1 MISVEEALEIVLSIP
16 GNYGIEKVPLQHT
29 FNRFL
34 AADIYS
40 DRDAPPFD
48 RVMMDG
54 IAIDSSVLSDN
65 QKDSFFIEGIQAAG
79 DIQKVLNNKYNCLEV
94 MTGAILPQNTDTI
107 VPYEDIEI
115 IDNNAHLKK
124 SVVPKTYIHLKGSDH
139 KKGILALPKSK
150 RLNAADIGL
159 LASVGISLVPVLK
172 MPKIAIV
179 ATGNELVEVD
189 AVPENH
195 QIRMSNVYALQAALN
210 ADGIASTIFH
220 LIDDEVILLKQLS
233 SIVYEYDVVL
243 ISGGVSKGKYDF
255 VPLILDK
262 LGVQKLFHQVAQ
274 RPGKPFWFGH
284 QPLQNTHVFALPG
297 NPVSTFVCYQFYFRH
312 WLFASF
318 GNQLK
323 HPLIQLSGTTTANNN
338 LSLFIPVV
346 INNKGNEVTIVSNN
360 GSGDLFSLA
369 NIDGFILVP
378 KGADTYIDKSFF
390 PFLAIR

>member
-1 MISVEEALEIVLSIP
+1 MLF
-16 GNYGIEKVPLQHT
+16 T
-29 FNRFL
+29 
-34 AADIYS
+34 
-40 DRDAPPFD
+40 
-48 RVMMDG
+48 
-54 IAIDSSVLSDN
+54 
-65 QKDSFFIEGIQAAG
+65 
-79 DIQKVLNNKYNCLEV
+79 
-94 MTGAILPQNTDTI
+94 
-107 VPYEDIEI
+107 
-115 IDNNAHLKK
+115 
-124 SVVPKTYIHLKGSDH
+124 
-139 KKGILALPKSK
+139 
-150 RLNAADIGL
+150 
-159 LASVGISLVPVLK
+159 
-172 MPKIAIV
+172 
-179 ATGNELVEVD
+179 
-189 AVPENH
+189 
-195 QIRMSNVYALQAALN
+195 
-210 ADGIASTIFH
+210 
-220 LIDDEVILLKQLS
+220 

-255 VPLILDK
+255 VPVILDK

>member
-16 GNYGIEKVPLQHT
+16 GNYGVEKVPLQHT

-79 DIQKVLNNKYNCLEV
+79 DVQKVLNNKYNCLEV

-323 HPLIQLSGTTTANNN
+323 HPLIQLFGTTTANNN

-346 INNKGNEVTIVSNN
+346 INNEGNEVTIVSNN

>member
-16 GNYGIEKVPLQHT
+16 GNYGVEKVPLQHT

-34 AADIYS
+34 AEDIFS
-40 DRDAPPFD
+40 DRDSPPFD

-124 SVVPKTYIHLKGSDH
+124 PVVPKKYIHLKGSDH

-179 ATGNELVEVD
+179 ATGNELVKVD

-233 SIVYEYDVVL
+233 SIVYENDVVL

-255 VPLILDK
+255 VPVILDK

-323 HPLIQLSGTTTANNN
+323 LPLIQLSGTTTANNN

-346 INNKGNEVTIVSNN
+346 INNKDNEVTIVSNN

-378 KGADTYIDKSFF
+378 KGADIYIDKSFF

>member
-1 MISVEEALEIVLSIP
+1 MISVKEALEIVLSIP
-16 GNYGIEKVPLQHT
+16 GNYGVEKVPLQHT

-34 AADIYS
+34 AEDIFS
-40 DRDAPPFD
+40 DRDSPPFD

-124 SVVPKTYIHLKGSDH
+124 SVVPKTYIHLKGIDH

-255 VPLILDK
+255 VPEILDK

-346 INNKGNEVTIVSNN
+346 INNEGNEVTIVSNN

>member
-16 GNYGIEKVPLQHT
+16 GNYGVEKVPLQHT

-34 AADIYS
+34 AEDIFS

-159 LASVGISLVPVLK
+159 LASVGISLVPVFK

-255 VPLILDK
+255 VPVILDK

-346 INNKGNEVTIVSNN
+346 INNEGNEVTIVSNN

-378 KGADTYIDKSFF
+378 KGADIYIDKSFF

>member
-16 GNYGIEKVPLQHT
+16 GNYGVEKVPLQHT

-34 AADIYS
+34 AEDIYS
-40 DRDAPPFD
+40 DRDSPPFD

-115 IDNNAHLKK
+115 INNNAHLKK

-159 LASVGISLVPVLK
+159 LASVGISLVPVFK
-172 MPKIAIV
+172 MPKIAVV
-179 ATGNELVEVD
+179 ATGNELVDVD

-255 VPLILDK
+255 VPVILDK

-346 INNKGNEVTIVSNN
+346 INNEGNEVTIVSNN

-378 KGADTYIDKSFF
+378 KGADTYIDKSLF

>member
-16 GNYGIEKVPLQHT
+16 GNYGVEKVPLQHT

-34 AADIYS
+34 AEDIFS

-54 IAIDSSVLSDN
+54 IAINSSVLSDN

-159 LASVGISLVPVLK
+159 LASVGISLVPVFK

-255 VPLILDK
+255 VPVILDK

-318 GNQLK
+318 VNQLK

-378 KGADTYIDKSFF
+378 KGADIYIDKSFF

>member
-16 GNYGIEKVPLQHT
+16 GNYGVEKVPLQHT

-34 AADIYS
+34 AEDIYS
-40 DRDAPPFD
+40 DRDSPPFD

-115 IDNNAHLKK
+115 INNNAHLKK

-159 LASVGISLVPVLK
+159 LASVGISLVPVFK
-172 MPKIAIV
+172 MPKIAVV

-255 VPLILDK
+255 VPVILDK

-346 INNKGNEVTIVSNN
+346 INNEGNEVTIVSNN

-378 KGADTYIDKSFF
+378 KGADTYIDKSLF

>member
-1 MISVEEALEIVLSIP
+1 MITVEEALEIVLSIP
-16 GNYGIEKVPLQHT
+16 GNYGVEKVPLQHA

-34 AADIYS
+34 GADIFS
-40 DRDAPPFD
+40 DRDSPPFD

-54 IAIDSSVLSDN
+54 IAIDSNVLSDN

-115 IDNNAHLKK
+115 INNNAHLKK
-124 SVVPKTYIHLKGSDH
+124 SVVPKKYIHLKGSDH
-139 KKGILALPKSK
+139 KKGVLALAKSK

-159 LASVGISLVPVLK
+159 LASVGISLVPVFK

-195 QIRMSNVYALQAALN
+195 QVRMSNVYALQAALN
-210 ADGIASTIFH
+210 ADSIASTIFH
-220 LIDDEVILLKQLS
+220 LIDDEVILLQQLS

-255 VPLILDK
+255 VPVILDK

-274 RPGKPFWFGH
+274 RPGKPFWFGC
-284 QPLQNTHVFALPG
+284 QPLQNTHVFAFPG
-297 NPVSTFVCYQFYFRH
+297 NPVSTFVCYQYYFRH

-323 HPLIQLSGTTTANNN
+323 HPLIQLSGTATANNN

-346 INNKGNEVTIVSNN
+346 INSKGNEATIVSNN

-378 KGADTYIDKSFF
+378 KGADIYIDKSFF

>member
-16 GNYGIEKVPLQHT
+16 GNYGVEKVPLQHT

-34 AADIYS
+34 AEDIFS
-40 DRDAPPFD
+40 DRDSPPFD

-115 IDNNAHLKK
+115 INNNAHLKK
-124 SVVPKTYIHLKGSDH
+124 SVVPKKYIHLKGSDH

-159 LASVGISLVPVLK
+159 LASVGISLVPVFK
-172 MPKIAIV
+172 MPKIAVV

-255 VPLILDK
+255 VPVILDK

-346 INNKGNEVTIVSNN
+346 INNTGNEVTIVSNN

-378 KGADTYIDKSFF
+378 KGADIYIDKSLF

>member
-16 GNYGIEKVPLQHT
+16 GNYGVEKVPLQHT

-34 AADIYS
+34 AEDIFS

-54 IAIDSSVLSDN
+54 IAINSSVLSDN

-115 IDNNAHLKK
+115 IDNKAHLKK
-124 SVVPKTYIHLKGSDH
+124 SVAPKKYIHLKGSDH
-139 KKGILALPKSK
+139 KKGVLALPKRK

-159 LASVGISLVPVLK
+159 LASVGSSLVPVFK

-255 VPLILDK
+255 VPVILDK

-346 INNKGNEVTIVSNN
+346 INNTGNEVTIVSNN

>member
-16 GNYGIEKVPLQHT
+16 GNYGIEKVPLQHA

-139 KKGILALPKSK
+139 KKAILALPKSK

-255 VPLILDK
+255 VPVILDK

-346 INNKGNEVTIVSNN
+346 INNTGNEVTIVSNN

>member
-16 GNYGIEKVPLQHT
+16 GNYGVEKVPLQHT

-34 AADIYS
+34 AEDIFS

-233 SIVYEYDVVL
+233 SIVYKYDVVL

-255 VPLILDK
+255 VPVILDK

-378 KGADTYIDKSFF
+378 KGADIYIDKSFF

>member
-1 MISVEEALEIVLSIP
+1 MISVEEALKIVLSIP
-16 GNYGIEKVPLQHT
+16 GNYGVEKVPLQHT

-34 AADIYS
+34 AEDIYS
-40 DRDAPPFD
+40 DRDSPPFD

-115 IDNNAHLKK
+115 INNNAHLKK

-159 LASVGISLVPVLK
+159 LASVGISLVPVFK
-172 MPKIAIV
+172 MPKIAVV
-179 ATGNELVEVD
+179 ATGNELVDVD

-255 VPLILDK
+255 VPVILDK

-346 INNKGNEVTIVSNN
+346 INNEGNEVTIVSNN

-378 KGADTYIDKSFF
+378 KGADTYIDKSLF

>member
-1 MISVEEALEIVLSIP
+1 MISVEEALKIVLSIP
-16 GNYGIEKVPLQHT
+16 GNYGFEKVPLQGA

-34 AADIYS
+34 GEAIFS
-40 DRDAPPFD
+40 DRDSPPFD

-54 IAIDSSVLSDN
+54 IAIDSIVLSDN
-65 QKDSFFIEGIQAAG
+65 QKDSFLIEGIQAAG
-79 DIQKVLNNKYNCLEV
+79 DIQKVLNNKHNCLEV

-115 IDNNAHLKK
+115 IDNKAHLKK
-124 SVVPKTYIHLKGSDH
+124 SVVPQKYIHLKGSDH
-139 KKGILALPKSK
+139 KKGVLALPKSK

-159 LASVGISLVPVLK
+159 LASVGSSLVPVFK

-179 ATGNELVEVD
+179 ATGNELVEVN
-189 AVPENH
+189 AIPENH
-195 QIRMSNVYALQAALN
+195 QVRMSNVYALQAALN
-210 ADGIASTIFH
+210 ADGIASTLFH
-220 LIDDEVILLKQLS
+220 LIDNETVLLKQLS
-233 SIVYEYDVVL
+233 SIVYDYDVVL

-255 VPLILDK
+255 VPVILDK

-284 QPLQNTHVFALPG
+284 QPLQNTHVFAFPG
-297 NPVSTFVCYQFYFRH
+297 NPVSTFVCYQYYFRH

-323 HPLIQLSGTTTANNN
+323 LPLIQLSGLITANNS
-338 LSLFIPVV
+338 LSFFIPVV

-378 KGADTYIDKSFF
+378 KGAEIYVDKSFF
-390 PFLAIR
+390 PFLHIR